1 MLKVMAFMI
10 TAPKALPRMRPAR
23 GLEVMRLSGMIGR
36 ATFDSMYTKR
46 GKVRLATTREVMTS
60 G

>member
-1 MLKVMAFMI
+1 MAFMI
-10 TAPKALPRMRPAR
+10 TAPRALPRMRPAR

-36 ATFDSMYTKR
+36 ATLDSTYTKR
-46 GKVRLATTREVMTS
+46 GKVMLDIAREAMTK

>member
-10 TAPKALPRMRPAR
+10 TAPRALLRIRPAR
-23 GLEVMRLSGMIGR
+23 GLEVMRLRGIIGR
-36 ATFDSMYTKR
+36 ATRRSMKMKR
-46 GKVRLATTREVMTS
+46 GKVMLAIAREVMTS